1 MQGTRTRGC
10 SRTSTGWTSAEVG
23 CSPSWRRMCSMLL
36 FPGWQRHYHRKI
48 GKEAEARIP
57 KKSEQVQAILP

>member
-36 FPGWQRHYHRKI
+36 FPSWQRHYHRKI
-48 GKEAEARIP
+48 GKEAEVRIP